1 MNNRDSDLEKTIDI
15 YGNLIFKTCFIMLRN
30 KHDAED
36 VAQETFYKYM
46 ISDRAFA
53 TEEHKKA
60 WLLRV
65 SQNKCKDML
74 RFKKV
79 HSYISYEDVEENF
92 VVQQDVEAG
101 DIEDILRVS
110 NLSYDYKSVVMLYY
124 FEGYSINEVADILN
138 ISSTAVR
145 KRLQRAREK
154 LKIVY
159 EKINEEGA
167 EPYESR

>member
-1 MNNRDSDLEKTIDI
+1 
-15 YGNLIFKTCFIMLRN
+15 
-30 KHDAED
+30 
-36 VAQETFYKYM
+36 M